1 MNSNIRPARPADLE
15 AVCAVARDCPS
26 CAGWSPEQYREEM
39 ISDRGL
45 FAVWVA
51 GVVKGYFVLRKVHP
65 EAQLVDLAVRPADRG
80 QGIGSALL
88 VAAAQ
93 AARGW
98 GCSKMTL
105 EVSAANESALALY
118 RRVGLMV
125 VGSRRKFYND
135 GSDAIL
141 MDLPLT

>member
-1 MNSNIRPARPADLE
+1 
-15 AVCAVARDCPS
+15 
-26 CAGWSPEQYREEM
+26 M

-45 FAVWVA
+45 FAVWDA
-51 GVVKGYFVLRKVHP
+51 GTVGGYFVLRKVHP

-88 VAAAQ
+88 AAAAQ

-98 GCSKMTL
+98 DCSKITL

-118 RRVGLMV
+118 LRTGLLV